1 MELSQTIIYIFWMHF
16 KKGSR
21 ACLACKI
28 FVNEDGTDVN
38 VSERGAHT
46 NSDLRLVRDRITVS
60 FKKKKKIRREECRSE
75 RNMNRSL

>member
-1 MELSQTIIYIFWMHF
+1 MHL

-38 VSERGAHT
+38 VRKRGAHT

-60 FKKKKKIRREECRSE
+60 FKKKKKKSAEKSVGAKEI
-75 RNMNRSL
+75 